1 MCVATQN
8 RQQIH
13 KTPYFS
19 VQGYPKSLPMYDF
32 LFVINSNLGPIF
44 DWSNHITDNEQTDRQ
59 NCNS

>member
-44 DWSNHITDNEQTDRQ
+44 D
-59 NCNS
+59 